1 MSTTYYINGTNF
13 STANTVYTDAELTTP
28 ASDGYYRLGGITRQ
42 QLNGQLRE
50 EEACND
56 CSVVACNT
64 EVSQPYVSGTVRRS
78 SQVFFDGGTDTGAM
92 VIVVKLLVPSG
103 DTQQIPIGLRVNYNG
118 VNYNNVVRKLGDTS
132 VLGTAAVNDAGYAN
146 VTATVPSEYII
157 VGSNRAC
164 LINQLDSSFT
174 HYLWNGTSFDGT
186 KEVVSR
192 LNIYNENR
200 AQNDTGGNPDG
211 PEYVVLVVPKLYV
224 NERNVLV
231 DIIQDCD
238 AGFDVYAHCP
248 TVLTETV
255 TLYGGGA
262 STGTDTA
269 AEACASTSPTTLKFY
284 AVGSGSGINADTSL
298 VTLNP
303 TQPQLRDVLFLFE
316 KGIGQLTSSFD
327 SWYRVD
333 TGIPSTNYAI
343 KLEDGI
349 VADTSDCEG

>member
-28 ASDGYYRLGGITRQ
+28 ASDGYYRLGGTTRQ

-50 EEACND
+50 EQACND

-103 DTQQIPIGLRVNYNG
+103 DTQQIPIGLRVNYDD

-164 LINQLDSSFT
+164 LINQLDKSFT

-192 LNIYNENR
+192 LNIYDDNR

-211 PEYVVLVVPKLYV
+211 PEYVVLVLPKVLV

-248 TVLTETV
+248 TVLTATAD
-255 TLYGGGA
+255 LYGGGGA
-262 STGTDTA
+262 IGTGTA
-269 AEACASTSPTTLKFY
+269 AEACASTDVTIFPFY

-303 TQPQLRDVLFLFE
+303 TLPQLRDVLFIDN
-316 KGIGQLTSSFD
+316 KGVQQLPSTFN

-333 TGIPSTNYAI
+333 TDNPSTDYAI
-343 KLEDGI
+343 RLEDGI
-349 VADTSDCEG
+349 VAEISSCAP